1 MHADKLFAITLGV
14 VLLVIAPGVSGLAFD
29 TGNPA
34 TPPRDQWSATELGVL
49 ASLRLSQLPPTPLDP
64 SNAFEDSPAAVD
76 LGRRLFH
83 DTRLSQNQAVSCASC
98 HDAKKQFQDGLPVGK
113 GVGTGARCT
122 MPIVGSGHSPW
133 LFWDGR
139 KDSLWAQALGPLED
153 AAEHA
158 GNRTRYAQHLQ
169 THYRPA
175 YEKAFGP
182 MPALP
187 ATPLDA
193 SPTGTPAERTAWK
206 AMDVGTQQNVN
217 RMFANLGKAIAAFE
231 KTLTHG
237 ETRFDQYV
245 EGMVRGDHGAQRLL
259 SPQEVDGLRVF
270 IGKGQCVT
278 CHNGPLFTDQSFHN
292 TGVPPRDAGKPDHGR
307 SAAISKVQSDEFNC
321 LGPFSDAKASQCQEL
336 RFLTTDDPS
345 LVGAFKT
352 PSLRGVALRSP
363 NMHAGQFASLEEVI
377 AHYVRAP
384 AAVVGHTELAH
395 GAPGHTERKPI
406 RLSEQEIKA
415 LVAFLGSLSG
425 PVLEGAARK

>member
-1 MHADKLFAITLGV
+1 MRTETMLATTLGV
-14 VLLVIAPGVSGLAFD
+14 VLLVIAPGVSGLAFG

-34 TPPRDQWSATELGVL
+34 TPPRDQWSATEVGVL

-64 SNAFEDSPAAVD
+64 SNAFEASPAAID
-76 LGRRLFH
+76 FGRLLFN
-83 DTRLSQNQAVSCASC
+83 DKRFSQNQAVSCASC

-113 GVGTGARCT
+113 GVGTGTRRT

-153 AAEHA
+153 AAEHG
-158 GNRTRYAQHLQ
+158 GNRTRYAQLIQ
-169 THYRPA
+169 THYRTT
-175 YEKAFGP
+175 YEGVFGT
-182 MPALP
+182 MPDVARAP
-187 ATPLDA
+187 SDA
-193 SPTGTPAERTAWK
+193 SPGGTPAEKAAWK
-206 AMDVGTQQNVN
+206 AMDASARQDVN
-217 RMFANLGKAIAAFE
+217 RVFANMGKAIAAFE

-237 ETRFDQYV
+237 ETRFDRYV
-245 EGMVRGDHGAQRLL
+245 EGVVRGDPGAQRSLN
-259 SPQEVDGLRVF
+259 PQEVDGLRIFV
-270 IGKGQCVT
+270 GKGQCVT

-292 TGVPPRDAGKPDHGR
+292 TGVPPRDAGKPDLGR
-307 SAAISKVQSDEFNC
+307 AAAIAKVQADEFNC

-352 PSLRGVALRSP
+352 PSLRDVSLRP
-363 NMHAGQFASLEEVI
+363 PYMHAGQFASLEDAI

-406 RLSEQEIKA
+406 RLTEKEIKA
-415 LVAFLGSLSG
+415 LATFLGTLSN
-425 PVLEGAARK
+425 PLIAGATK